1 MSVRSPLY
9 KHLCSPDFETGSYLL
24 KSTKK
29 SLCIQATFRILFGDI
44 GALSLQLQFNGMQVL
59 YITNKLNTE
68 ICSYMY
74 LDSMYIFSS
83 ENKNLFNNLN
93 SLITMWEP
101 VKANLGKCRFWP
113 AGFYCICKCSCGNEE
128 LGRFFNFI
136 FVFYLMKVMAGANSR
151 YHFREGLSFGGYW
164 LWSHFT

>member
-9 KHLCSPDFETGSYLL
+9 KHMCSLDFETGSYLL

-59 YITNKLNTE
+59 YKTNKLNTE

-74 LDSMYIFSS
+74 LDSMYILSS

-93 SLITMWEP
+93 SLITM
-101 VKANLGKCRFWP
+101 
-113 AGFYCICKCSCGNEE
+113 
-128 LGRFFNFI
+128 
-136 FVFYLMKVMAGANSR
+136 
-151 YHFREGLSFGGYW
+151 
-164 LWSHFT
+164 